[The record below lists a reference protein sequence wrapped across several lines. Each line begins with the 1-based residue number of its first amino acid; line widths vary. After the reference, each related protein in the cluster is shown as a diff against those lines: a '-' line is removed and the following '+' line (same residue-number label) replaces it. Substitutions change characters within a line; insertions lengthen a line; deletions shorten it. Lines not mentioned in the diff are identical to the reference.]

1 MQHAARVGVSLFLGF
16 AAGASVAAERSA
28 AGAAAAA
35 EKYPTRPVRLVVPF
49 APGGPSD
56 ILGRLVAQKL
66 TETLGQ
72 SVVVDN
78 RGSAGGIVG
87 FEIAAKAVPDGYTLL
102 LGGGSGLTQ
111 NPSLYL
117 KLPYDAIRDLQ
128 PISQLTAG
136 ANVLCVHPS
145 VQAKSVQELVAL
157 AKSKPG
163 QINFASA
170 GTGNRL
176 ASELFKIQ
184 AGIDI
189 VNVPYK
195 GTGQAITDLVGGQV
209 QMMMINTIAAL
220 PQVKAG
226 KLRAL
231 AVTTLKRSNVLP
243 ELPTLAESGLPGFEV
258 NSWHGFFA
266 PAKTPAVIVT
276 RLNGDIVKILGSP
289 EVKDRLGS
297 VGLDPVGST
306 PQQLAAYIRS
316 ETDKWSKIIKQ
327 VGIKPE

>member
-1 MQHAARVGVSLFLGF
+1 MQHAARVGVPLILCF
-16 AAGASVAAERSA
+16 AVGAAVAAD
-28 AGAAAAA
+28 
-35 EKYPTRPVRLVVPF
+35 KYPVRPVRLVVPF

-66 TETLGQ
+66 TDTLGQ
-72 SVVVDN
+72 PVVVDN

-128 PISQLTAG
+128 PISQLTSG
-136 ANVLCVHPS
+136 ANLLCVHPS
-145 VQAKSVQELVAL
+145 VQAKSVQELVSL
-157 AKSKPG
+157 AKAKPG

-176 ASELFKIQ
+176 ASELFRIQ

-231 AVTTLKRSNVLP
+231 AVTTLKRSSVFP
-243 ELPTLAESGLPGFEV
+243 ELPTMAESGLPGFDV

-266 PAKTPAVIVT
+266 PAKTPAAIIT
-276 RLNGDIVKILGSP
+276 RLNADIVKILGTP

-306 PQQLAAYIRS
+306 PQQLAAYVRS